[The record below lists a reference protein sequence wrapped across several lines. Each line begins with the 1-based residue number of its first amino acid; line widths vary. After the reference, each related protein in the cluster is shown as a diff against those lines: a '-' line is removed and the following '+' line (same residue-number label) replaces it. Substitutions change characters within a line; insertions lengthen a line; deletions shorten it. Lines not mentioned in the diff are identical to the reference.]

1 MGIYQNYWRAWI
13 TNHTIKFII
22 GTMCMHRC
30 GQMTLFY
37 STNVCALRL
46 QMACQFFK
54 KNYWTI
60 CNHIKRLL
68 SFKIEKLSDPN
79 SNGYLLVLA
88 FVLQSVMVV
97 WHMQRRKE
105 TMLLLLKCEFIVN
118 IFHQM
123 IFIHVQSFY
132 IIN

>member
-13 TNHTIKFII
+13 TNHRIKFII

-46 QMACQFFK
+46 QWPVNLK
-54 KNYWTI
+54 KKLLDHMQSYI
-60 CNHIKRLL
+60 YIKRLL
-68 SFKIEKLSDPN
+68 SFKIEKLSAPN

-88 FVLQSVMVV
+88 IVLQSVMVV
-97 WHMQRRKE
+97 CRAYV
-105 TMLLLLKCEFIVN
+105 T
-118 IFHQM
+118 
-123 IFIHVQSFY
+123 S
-132 IIN
+132 